1 MNEQQEIL
9 TALEEERRLSLRPL
23 RFRVERVERQHDLF
37 KVIVDPQD
45 DKSSLDESLEGHTA
59 NWTVPQVGYANILSV
74 IADESLINLRFA
86 TSPPPSP
93 GELIWVQVP
102 DFLGQLLSLWQDDR
116 IAARCLRWLED
127 VQHNNEPIN
136 DRLSRA
142 DGFGW
147 LRKRQRDAF
156 RLCSHPR
163 AFLWGPP
170 GTGKTTTLGCMLA
183 QYLIQFPYDHILLLS
198 TTNTAVDQAL
208 IAVDEALER
217 LGAHRDEA
225 KSARHECKRIGL
237 HFVASHYDRREHLI
251 PEIDRDLIRRLAQ
264 LEAARPD
271 PNDDTKY
278 TSWRDDIDSVR
289 EEIRECARQDLINAR
304 LAAMTTTRATFDF
317 ENLKDLGYDLIAFD
331 EASQV
336 GLAHALMLSKVGS
349 RALFVGD
356 PKQLP
361 PIVQSDLPVAEHWLG
376 RSMFAYMPV
385 DHFSTCILDE
395 QNRMAEPI
403 SRVVSRTFYDDGL
416 KVASDA
422 LSEPVWHEER
432 HLSDVARIGNRS
444 IYIRKI
450 EQEGIHANPGWYRP
464 DSMKF
469 ICQTILDLV
478 RAGMQEKDI
487 LVVTPFRA
495 QRYRIRRRLQEL
507 GLGQVAVTTVHRAQ
521 GSERHTVLFDPVRGS
536 SKFLMSDEGLR
547 IINVAIS
554 RAKARLV
561 ITLSRGDRQN
571 PILDYIQM
579 LADGI

>member
-1 MNEQQEIL
+1 MTEQQEIL
-9 TALEEERRLSLRPL
+9 NAVEEERRLSFRPL
-23 RFRVERVERQHDLF
+23 RFRVEQVERQRDLY
-37 KVIVDPQD
+37 KVIVDPED
-45 DKSSLDESLEGHTA
+45 DKSSVDESLEGHTA

-116 IAARCLRWLED
+116 IASRCLRWLKY
-127 VQHNNEPIN
+127 VQHHNKPIN
-136 DRLSRA
+136 DRLSPD

-147 LRKRQRDAF
+147 LRERQRDAF
-156 RLCSHPR
+156 RLCSYPR

-183 QYLIQFPYDHILLLS
+183 QYLVQFPYDHILLLS

-208 IAVDEALER
+208 IAVDDALECHA
-217 LGAHRDEA
+217 AHREEA
-225 KSARHECKRIGL
+225 ESARHECKRIGL
-237 HFVASHYDRREHLI
+237 HFIASHYDRREHLI
-251 PEIDRDLIRRLAQ
+251 PEIDRVLIRRLAV
-264 LEAARPD
+264 LEATRPD
-271 PNDDTKY
+271 PRDDTEY
-278 TSWRDDIDSVR
+278 ASWRDDLDSIR
-289 EEIRECARQDLINAR
+289 GEIRECAQQDLINAR
-304 LAAMTTTRATFDF
+304 LAAMTTTWATFVF
-317 ENLKDLGYDLIAFD
+317 KNLKDLGYDLIAFD

-361 PIVQSDLPVAEHWLG
+361 PIVQSDLPVAERWLG

-385 DHFSTCILDE
+385 DHLSTCILNE

-403 SRVVSRTFYDDGL
+403 SQVVSRTFYDDGL
-416 KVASDA
+416 KVARDA
-422 LSEPVWHEER
+422 LAKPGWREER
-432 HLSDVARIGNRS
+432 RLSNLARIGDQP

-450 EQEGIHANPGWYRP
+450 EQEGIFANPGWYRP

-478 RAGMQEKDI
+478 RGSMQEKEI
-487 LVVTPFRA
+487 QVVTPFRA
-495 QRYRIRRRLQEL
+495 QRHRIRQRLREL
-507 GLGQVAVTTVHRAQ
+507 GVGQVAVTTVHRAQ
-521 GSERHTVLFDPVRGS
+521 GSERHTILFDPVRGS
-536 SKFLMSDEGLR
+536 SQFLMSDEGLR

-579 LADGI
+579 LANGI